1 MQFLEKLC
9 KMWEKIEILNL
20 SQQKEKETIWSRNQI
35 IVLQILW
42 QKFIGNKMKKAK
54 VLMNKPVN
62 LGLSILALNKTLVYG
77 L

>member
-62 LGLSILALNKTLVYG
+62 LGLSILALNKILVYG